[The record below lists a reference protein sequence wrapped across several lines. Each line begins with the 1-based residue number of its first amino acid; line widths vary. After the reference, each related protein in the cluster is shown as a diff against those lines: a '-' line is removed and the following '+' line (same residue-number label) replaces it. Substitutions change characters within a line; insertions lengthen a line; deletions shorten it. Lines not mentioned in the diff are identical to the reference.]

1 MANKDELHGKKPAE
15 HDATPEHTHSS
26 PDTTGSTDTAHQDNQ
41 TAQAAAAGGST
52 AVKDSKHNHAG
63 GVDNVEHID
72 TEKLSDDA
80 QELLEKFDRESRLR
94 EFDSRPVGLIVT
106 IFAIVVSLYH
116 MYTAYFGTP
125 PVLIH
130 RSLHVAVI
138 LALAFALYPAATK
151 AARTKLPIYD
161 WVLIAAALSTA
172 VYVYV
177 NYDAIVRRAG
187 VATEMDII
195 FAAILVFLVIEAA
208 RRLTGWALPI
218 LSVLFLLYAVFGREM
233 PGMLRHR
240 GYDFDNTLNFI
251 YLTTEGIYGT
261 AIGVAASYIFL
272 FVLFGAVLQK
282 SGMGQFFNDIAL
294 ALAGQSRGGPA
305 KVAVV
310 ASGFLGSIN
319 GAAVAN
325 VVTTGAFTIPMM
337 KRVGYKPVFAGAV
350 ESSASV
356 GGQILPPIMGAAAF
370 IMAETLGMPYR
381 EVAIAAL
388 IPALLYYLGVIA
400 QVHLR
405 ATREGLSGI
414 SKDNLPAVW
423 EVMKERGHLTIPL
436 IFLVYMLFFTG
447 RTILFSALLTII
459 VTLVIAQLRPST
471 RMSVK
476 EILDSLADGAKTSV
490 SVSIACA
497 CVGIIVGV
505 VTLTGFGVTLAN
517 AIVTIG
523 AGNLFLSLVLTMI
536 ASIILGMGLPSI
548 PTYIITATM
557 AAPALGQLGVE
568 PLVAHMFVFYFGLFA
583 NITPPVA
590 LAAFAAAGL
599 SGADPVKTGFQSM
612 RLSLAGYI
620 IPFIFVYNPAMLL
633 QDVSAMEA
641 IQVAITGTIGVLL
654 LSVAVEAH
662 FMVKA
667 SWFVRLLFF
676 AAALTM
682 MAPDGMTDLIGI
694 GVGIVAI
701 IIQCI
706 LAKKEGMLSIKS
718 I

>member
-1 MANKDELHGKKPAE
+1 MSTKITNPNDGKN
-15 HDATPEHTHSS
+15 
-26 PDTTGSTDTAHQDNQ
+26 TDTVDVKPD
-41 TAQAAAAGGST
+41 AQA
-52 AVKDSKHNHAG
+52 
-63 GVDNVEHID
+63 I
-72 TEKLSDDA
+72 
-80 QELLEKFDRESRLR
+80 LEEFDRESRQR
-94 EFDSRPVGLIVT
+94 SFTSRPLAIGLT
-106 IFAIVVSLYH
+106 IFAVIVSLYH

-130 RSLHVAVI
+130 RSIHVAMI
-138 LALAFALYPAATK
+138 LALAFAMYPPVKK
-151 AARTKLPIYD
+151 ASRTKIPFYD
-161 WVLIAAALSTA
+161 VILILLSISTA
-172 VYVYV
+172 VYVYL
-177 NYDAIVRRAG
+177 NYDDIVRRAG
-187 VATEMDII
+187 VATMWDVIM
-195 FAAILVFLVIEAA
+195 AAVLVLLVLEAA
-208 RRLTGWALPI
+208 RRISGWALPI
-218 LSVLFLLYAVFGREM
+218 LGVLFVLYAVFGREI
-233 PGMLRHR
+233 PGMFRHR
-240 GYDFDNTLNFI
+240 GYSWDATFNFL

-325 VVTTGAFTIPMM
+325 VVTTGAFTIPLM

-350 ESSASV
+350 EASASV

-381 EVAIAAL
+381 DIAIAAL

-405 ATREGLSGI
+405 ATRDGLKGI
-414 SKDNLPAVW
+414 SRENLPAVG
-423 EVMKERGHLTIPL
+423 EVFKERGHLMIPL
-436 IFLVYMLFFTG
+436 LFLIYMLFFTG
-447 RTILFSALLTII
+447 RTILLSALLTIL
-459 VTLVIAQLRPST
+459 VTAVVAQLRKTT
-471 RMSVK
+471 RMS
-476 EILDSLADGAKTSV
+476 IQDMIDALADGAKTSV

-497 CVGIIVGV
+497 AVGVIVGV
-505 VTLTGFGVTLAN
+505 VTLTGFGVKLAN

-523 AGNLFLSLVLTMI
+523 AGNLLFSLILTMI
-536 ASIILGMGLPSI
+536 ACIILGMGLPSI

-568 PLVAHMFVFYFGLFA
+568 PLVAHLFVFYFGLFA

-590 LAAFAAAGL
+590 LASFAAAGL

-620 IPFIFVYNPAMLL
+620 IPFIFVFNPAMLL
-633 QDVSAMEA
+633 QDVTAGQA
-641 IQVAITGTIGVLL
+641 ILVAITGTVGVLL
-654 LSVAVEAH
+654 LSVAVEGH
-662 FMVKA
+662 FMVNA
-667 SWFVRLLFF
+667 NPIVRVLFA

-682 MAPDGMTDLIGI
+682 MAPDLMTDAIGL
-694 GVGIVAI
+694 GIAVVAI
-701 IIQCI
+701 AIQCVA
-706 LAKKEGMLSIKS
+706 AKKQDMLSIRN

>member
-1 MANKDELHGKKPAE
+1 MSTKITNPNDGKN
-15 HDATPEHTHSS
+15 
-26 PDTTGSTDTAHQDNQ
+26 TDTVDVKPD
-41 TAQAAAAGGST
+41 AQA
-52 AVKDSKHNHAG
+52 
-63 GVDNVEHID
+63 I
-72 TEKLSDDA
+72 
-80 QELLEKFDRESRLR
+80 LEEFDRESRQR
-94 EFDSRPVGLIVT
+94 SFTSRPLAIGLT
-106 IFAIVVSLYH
+106 IFAVIVSLYH

-130 RSLHVAVI
+130 RSIHVAMI
-138 LALAFALYPAATK
+138 LALAFAMYPPVKK
-151 AARTKLPIYD
+151 ASRTKIPFYD
-161 WVLIAAALSTA
+161 VILILLSISTA
-172 VYVYV
+172 VYVYL
-177 NYDAIVRRAG
+177 NYDDIVRRAG
-187 VATEMDII
+187 VATMWDVIM
-195 FAAILVFLVIEAA
+195 AVVLVLLVIEAA
-208 RRLTGWALPI
+208 RRISGWALPI
-218 LSVLFLLYAVFGREM
+218 LGVLFVLYAVFGREI
-233 PGMLRHR
+233 PGMFRHR
-240 GYDFDNTLNFI
+240 GYSWDATFNFL

-325 VVTTGAFTIPMM
+325 VVTTGAFTIPLM

-350 ESSASV
+350 EASASV

-381 EVAIAAL
+381 DIAIAAL

-405 ATREGLSGI
+405 ATRDGLKGI
-414 SKDNLPAVW
+414 SRENLPAVG
-423 EVMKERGHLTIPL
+423 EVLKERGHLMIPL
-436 IFLVYMLFFTG
+436 LFLIYMLFFTG
-447 RTILFSALLTII
+447 RTILLSALLTIL
-459 VTLVIAQLRPST
+459 VTAVVAQLRKTT
-471 RMSVK
+471 RMS
-476 EILDSLADGAKTSV
+476 IQDMIDALADGAKTSV

-497 CVGIIVGV
+497 AVGVIVGV
-505 VTLTGFGVTLAN
+505 VTLTGFGVKLAN

-523 AGNLFLSLVLTMI
+523 AGNLLFSLILTMI
-536 ASIILGMGLPSI
+536 ACIILGMGLPSI

-568 PLVAHMFVFYFGLFA
+568 PLVAHLFVFYFGLFA

-590 LAAFAAAGL
+590 LASFAAAGL

-620 IPFIFVYNPAMLL
+620 IPFIFVFNPAMLL
-633 QDVSAMEA
+633 QDVTAGQA
-641 IQVAITGTIGVLL
+641 ILVAITGTVGVLL
-654 LSVAVEAH
+654 LSVAVEGH
-662 FMVKA
+662 FMVNA
-667 SWFVRLLFF
+667 NPIVRVLFA

-682 MAPDGMTDLIGI
+682 MAPDLMTDAIGL
-694 GVGIVAI
+694 GIAVVAI
-701 IIQCI
+701 AIQCVA
-706 LAKKEGMLSIKS
+706 AKKQDMLSIRN

>member
-1 MANKDELHGKKPAE
+1 M
-15 HDATPEHTHSS
+15 
-26 PDTTGSTDTAHQDNQ
+26 
-41 TAQAAAAGGST
+41 
-52 AVKDSKHNHAG
+52 VKDKDADQK
-63 GVDNVEHID
+63 VQ
-72 TEKLSDDA
+72 LDDA
-80 QELLEKFDRESRLR
+80 LLDDKGRLQIDAEPSSEEAQEILEKFDRESRLR
-94 EFDSRPVGLIVT
+94 EFTSKPVNIIVT
-106 IFAIVVSLYH
+106 TFAIIVSLYH

-130 RSLHVAVI
+130 RAVHVAMI
-138 LALAFALYPAATK
+138 LVLAFALYPPFMKAKRNKIPVYDIILILASIAT
-151 AARTKLPIYD
+151 AGYVMFFYD
-161 WVLIAAALSTA
+161 E
-172 VYVYV
+172 
-177 NYDAIVRRAG
+177 IVRRAG
-187 VATEMDII
+187 IPTTLDIV
-195 FAAILVFLVIEAA
+195 FGAILVILVIEAS
-208 RRLTGWALPI
+208 RRITGWALPI
-218 LSVLFLLYAVFGREM
+218 LAILFILYAVYGREM

-240 GYDFDNTLNFI
+240 GYDWEKTLNFT
-251 YLTTEGIYGT
+251 YLTTEGIFGT
-261 AIGVAASYIFL
+261 AVGVAASYIFL

-356 GGQILPPIMGAAAF
+356 GGQILPPVMGAAAF
-370 IMAETLGMPYR
+370 IMAETLGVPYK
-381 EVAIAAL
+381 EIAIAAL

-405 ATREGLSGI
+405 ATRQGLKGI
-414 SKDNLPAVW
+414 SRDNLPAVS
-423 EVMKERGHLTIPL
+423 EVMKERGHLMIPL
-436 IFLVYMLFFTG
+436 LFLIYMLFFTG

-459 VTLVIAQLRPST
+459 VTLVVAQLRKTT
-471 RMSVK
+471 RMSVL
-476 EILDSLADGAKTSV
+476 EILDSLALGAKTSV

-497 CVGIIVGV
+497 AVGIVVGV

-517 AIVTIG
+517 AIVTVG
-523 AGNLFLSLVLTMI
+523 AGNLLLSLVLTMV
-536 ASIILGMGLPSI
+536 ACIILGMGLPSI

-568 PLVAHMFVFYFGLFA
+568 PIVAHMFVFYFGLFA

-590 LAAFAAAGL
+590 LAAFAAAGI

-620 IPFIFVYNPAMLL
+620 IPFIFVFNPAMLL
-633 QDVSAMEA
+633 LDVNVMEA
-641 IQVAITGTIGVLL
+641 IMVAITGTIGVLF
-654 LSVAVEAH
+654 LSVAVEGH
-662 FMVKA
+662 LMVRA
-667 SWFVRLLFF
+667 NIFARILF
-676 AAALTM
+676 AAAALSM
-682 MAPDGMTDLIGI
+682 MAPDTLTDLIGA
-694 GVGIVAI
+694 GVGILAI
-701 IIQCI
+701 VIQCI
-706 LAKKEGMLSIKS
+706 AAKKQELLSVRNI
-718 I
+718 

>member
-1 MANKDELHGKKPAE
+1 MSTKITNPNDGKN
-15 HDATPEHTHSS
+15 
-26 PDTTGSTDTAHQDNQ
+26 TDTVDVKPD
-41 TAQAAAAGGST
+41 AQA
-52 AVKDSKHNHAG
+52 
-63 GVDNVEHID
+63 I
-72 TEKLSDDA
+72 
-80 QELLEKFDRESRLR
+80 LEEFDRESRQR
-94 EFDSRPVGLIVT
+94 SFTSRPLAIGLT
-106 IFAIVVSLYH
+106 IFAVIVSLYH

-130 RSLHVAVI
+130 RSIHVAMI
-138 LALAFALYPAATK
+138 LALAFAMYPPVKK
-151 AARTKLPIYD
+151 ASRTKIPFYD
-161 WVLIAAALSTA
+161 VILILLSISTA
-172 VYVYV
+172 VYVYL
-177 NYDAIVRRAG
+177 NYDDIVRRAG
-187 VATEMDII
+187 VATMWDVIM
-195 FAAILVFLVIEAA
+195 AAVLVLLVLEAA
-208 RRLTGWALPI
+208 RRISGWALPI
-218 LSVLFLLYAVFGREM
+218 LGVLFVLYAVFGREI
-233 PGMLRHR
+233 PGMFRHR
-240 GYDFDNTLNFI
+240 GYSWDATFNFL

-325 VVTTGAFTIPMM
+325 VVTTGAFTIPLM

-350 ESSASV
+350 EASASV

-381 EVAIAAL
+381 DIAIAAL

-405 ATREGLSGI
+405 ATRDGLKGI
-414 SKDNLPAVW
+414 SRENLPAVG
-423 EVMKERGHLTIPL
+423 EVLKERGHLMIPL
-436 IFLVYMLFFTG
+436 LFLIYMLFFTG
-447 RTILFSALLTII
+447 RTILLSALLTIL
-459 VTLVIAQLRPST
+459 VTAVVAQLRKTT
-471 RMSVK
+471 RMS
-476 EILDSLADGAKTSV
+476 IQDMIDALADGAKTSV

-497 CVGIIVGV
+497 AVGVIVGV
-505 VTLTGFGVTLAN
+505 VTLTGFGVKLAN

-523 AGNLFLSLVLTMI
+523 AGNLLFSLILTMI
-536 ASIILGMGLPSI
+536 ACIILGMGLPSI

-568 PLVAHMFVFYFGLFA
+568 PLVAHLFVFYFGLFA

-590 LAAFAAAGL
+590 LASFAAAGL

-620 IPFIFVYNPAMLL
+620 IPFIFVFNPAMLL
-633 QDVSAMEA
+633 QDVTAGQA
-641 IQVAITGTIGVLL
+641 ILVAITGTVGVLL
-654 LSVAVEAH
+654 LSVAVEGH
-662 FMVKA
+662 FMVNA
-667 SWFVRLLFF
+667 NPIVRVLFA

-682 MAPDGMTDLIGI
+682 MAPDLMTDAIGL
-694 GVGIVAI
+694 GIAVVAI
-701 IIQCI
+701 AIQCVA
-706 LAKKEGMLSIKS
+706 AKKQDMLSIRN

>member
-1 MANKDELHGKKPAE
+1 MSTKITNPNDGKN
-15 HDATPEHTHSS
+15 
-26 PDTTGSTDTAHQDNQ
+26 TDTVDVKPD
-41 TAQAAAAGGST
+41 AQA
-52 AVKDSKHNHAG
+52 
-63 GVDNVEHID
+63 I
-72 TEKLSDDA
+72 
-80 QELLEKFDRESRLR
+80 LEEFDRESRQR
-94 EFDSRPVGLIVT
+94 SFTSRPLAIGLT
-106 IFAIVVSLYH
+106 IFAVVVSLYH

-130 RSLHVAVI
+130 RSIHVAMI
-138 LALAFALYPAATK
+138 LALAFAMYPPVKK
-151 AARTKLPIYD
+151 ASRTKIPFYD
-161 WVLIAAALSTA
+161 VILILLSISTA
-172 VYVYV
+172 VYVYL
-177 NYDAIVRRAG
+177 NYDDIVRRAG
-187 VATEMDII
+187 VATMWDVIM
-195 FAAILVFLVIEAA
+195 AAVLVLLVLEAA
-208 RRLTGWALPI
+208 RRISGWALPI
-218 LSVLFLLYAVFGREM
+218 LGVLFVLYAGFGRAI
-233 PGMLRHR
+233 PGMFRHR
-240 GYDFDNTLNFI
+240 GYSWDATFNFL

-325 VVTTGAFTIPMM
+325 VVTTGAFTIPLM

-350 ESSASV
+350 EASASV

-381 EVAIAAL
+381 DIAIAAL

-405 ATREGLSGI
+405 ATRDGLKGI
-414 SKDNLPAVW
+414 SRENLPAVG
-423 EVMKERGHLTIPL
+423 EVLKERGHLMIPL
-436 IFLVYMLFFTG
+436 LFLIYMLFFTG
-447 RTILFSALLTII
+447 RTILLSALLTIL
-459 VTLVIAQLRPST
+459 VTAVVAQLRKTT
-471 RMSVK
+471 RMS
-476 EILDSLADGAKTSV
+476 IQDMIDALADGAKTSV

-497 CVGIIVGV
+497 AVGVIVGV
-505 VTLTGFGVTLAN
+505 VTLTGFGVKLAN

-523 AGNLFLSLVLTMI
+523 AGNLLFSLILTMI
-536 ASIILGMGLPSI
+536 ACIILGMGLPSI

-568 PLVAHMFVFYFGLFA
+568 PLVAHLFVFYFGLFA

-590 LAAFAAAGL
+590 LASFAAAGL

-620 IPFIFVYNPAMLL
+620 IPFIFVFNLAMLL
-633 QDVSAMEA
+633 QDVNAGQA
-641 IQVAITGTIGVLL
+641 ILVAITGTVGVLL
-654 LSVAVEAH
+654 LSVAVEGH
-662 FMVKA
+662 FMVNVNVV
-667 SWFVRLLFF
+667 VRVLFA

-682 MAPDGMTDLIGI
+682 MAPDVITDAIGLGI
-694 GVGIVAI
+694 AIVAI
-701 IIQCI
+701 AIQCVT
-706 LAKKEGMLSIKS
+706 AKKQDMLSIRN

>member
-1 MANKDELHGKKPAE
+1 MSTKITNPNDGKN
-15 HDATPEHTHSS
+15 
-26 PDTTGSTDTAHQDNQ
+26 TDTVDVKPD
-41 TAQAAAAGGST
+41 AQA
-52 AVKDSKHNHAG
+52 
-63 GVDNVEHID
+63 I
-72 TEKLSDDA
+72 
-80 QELLEKFDRESRLR
+80 LEEFDRESRQR
-94 EFDSRPVGLIVT
+94 SFTSRPLAIGLT
-106 IFAIVVSLYH
+106 IFAVVVSLYH

-130 RSLHVAVI
+130 RSIHVAMI
-138 LALAFALYPAATK
+138 LALAFAMYPPVKK
-151 AARTKLPIYD
+151 ASRTKIPFYD
-161 WVLIAAALSTA
+161 VILILLSISTA
-172 VYVYV
+172 VYVYL
-177 NYDAIVRRAG
+177 NYDDIVRRAG
-187 VATEMDII
+187 VATMWDVIM
-195 FAAILVFLVIEAA
+195 AAVLVLLVLEAA
-208 RRLTGWALPI
+208 RRISGWALPI
-218 LSVLFLLYAVFGREM
+218 LGVLFVLYAVFGREI
-233 PGMLRHR
+233 PGMFRHR
-240 GYDFDNTLNFI
+240 GYSWDATFNFL

-325 VVTTGAFTIPMM
+325 VVTTGAFTIPLM

-350 ESSASV
+350 EASASV

-381 EVAIAAL
+381 DIAIAAL

-405 ATREGLSGI
+405 ATRDGLKGI
-414 SKDNLPAVW
+414 SRENLPAVG
-423 EVMKERGHLTIPL
+423 EVLKERGHLMIPL
-436 IFLVYMLFFTG
+436 LFLIYMLFFTG
-447 RTILFSALLTII
+447 RTILLSALLTIL
-459 VTLVIAQLRPST
+459 VTAVVAQLRKTT
-471 RMSVK
+471 RMSIQDMV
-476 EILDSLADGAKTSV
+476 DALADGAKTSV

-497 CVGIIVGV
+497 AVGVIVGV
-505 VTLTGFGVTLAN
+505 VTLTGFGVKLAN

-523 AGNLFLSLVLTMI
+523 AGNLLFSLILTMI
-536 ASIILGMGLPSI
+536 ACIILGMGLPSI

-568 PLVAHMFVFYFGLFA
+568 PLVAHLFVFYFGLFA

-590 LAAFAAAGL
+590 LASFAAAGL

-620 IPFIFVYNPAMLL
+620 IPFIFVFNPAMLL
-633 QDVSAMEA
+633 QDVTAGQA
-641 IQVAITGTIGVLL
+641 ILVAITGTVGVLL
-654 LSVAVEAH
+654 LSVAVEGH
-662 FMVKA
+662 FMVNA
-667 SWFVRLLFF
+667 NPIVRVLFA

-682 MAPDGMTDLIGI
+682 MAPDLMTDAIGL
-694 GVGIVAI
+694 GIAVVAI
-701 IIQCI
+701 AIQCVA
-706 LAKKEGMLSIKS
+706 AKKQDMLSIRN

>member
-1 MANKDELHGKKPAE
+1 MSTKITNPNDGKN
-15 HDATPEHTHSS
+15 
-26 PDTTGSTDTAHQDNQ
+26 TDTVDVKPD
-41 TAQAAAAGGST
+41 AQA
-52 AVKDSKHNHAG
+52 
-63 GVDNVEHID
+63 I
-72 TEKLSDDA
+72 
-80 QELLEKFDRESRLR
+80 LEEFDRESRQR
-94 EFDSRPVGLIVT
+94 SFTSRPLAIGLT
-106 IFAIVVSLYH
+106 IFAVVVSLYH

-130 RSLHVAVI
+130 RSVHVAMI
-138 LALAFALYPAATK
+138 LALAFAMYPPVKK
-151 AARTKLPIYD
+151 ASRTKIPFYD
-161 WVLIAAALSTA
+161 VILILLSISTA
-172 VYVYV
+172 VYVYM
-177 NYDAIVRRAG
+177 NYDDIVRRAG
-187 VATEMDII
+187 VATTWDVIM
-195 FAAILVFLVIEAA
+195 AAVLVLLVLEAA
-208 RRLTGWALPI
+208 RRISGWALPI
-218 LSVLFLLYAVFGREM
+218 LGVLFVLYAVFGREI
-233 PGMLRHR
+233 PGMFRHR
-240 GYDFDNTLNFI
+240 GYSWDATFNFL

-325 VVTTGAFTIPMM
+325 VVTTGAFTIPLM

-350 ESSASV
+350 EASASV

-381 EVAIAAL
+381 DIAIAAL

-405 ATREGLSGI
+405 ATRDGLKGI
-414 SKDNLPAVW
+414 SRENLPAVG
-423 EVMKERGHLTIPL
+423 EVLKERGHLMIPL
-436 IFLVYMLFFTG
+436 LFLIYMLFFTG
-447 RTILFSALLTII
+447 RTILLSALLTIL
-459 VTLVIAQLRPST
+459 VTAVVAQLRKTT
-471 RMSVK
+471 RMS
-476 EILDSLADGAKTSV
+476 IQDMIDALADGAKTSV

-497 CVGIIVGV
+497 AVGVIVGV
-505 VTLTGFGVTLAN
+505 VTLTGFGVKLAN

-523 AGNLFLSLVLTMI
+523 AGNLLFSLILTMI
-536 ASIILGMGLPSI
+536 ACIILGMGLPSI

-568 PLVAHMFVFYFGLFA
+568 PLVAHLFVFYFGLFA

-590 LAAFAAAGL
+590 LASFAAAGL

-620 IPFIFVYNPAMLL
+620 IPFIFVFNPAMLL
-633 QDVSAMEA
+633 QDVTAGQA
-641 IQVAITGTIGVLL
+641 ILVAITGTVGVLL
-654 LSVAVEAH
+654 LSVAVEGH
-662 FMVKA
+662 FMVNA
-667 SWFVRLLFF
+667 NPIVRVLFA

-682 MAPDGMTDLIGI
+682 MAPDLMTDAIGL
-694 GVGIVAI
+694 GIAVVAI
-701 IIQCI
+701 AIQCVA
-706 LAKKEGMLSIKS
+706 AKKQDMLSIRN

>member
-1 MANKDELHGKKPAE
+1 MSTKITNPNDGKN
-15 HDATPEHTHSS
+15 
-26 PDTTGSTDTAHQDNQ
+26 TDTVDVKPD
-41 TAQAAAAGGST
+41 AQA
-52 AVKDSKHNHAG
+52 
-63 GVDNVEHID
+63 I
-72 TEKLSDDA
+72 
-80 QELLEKFDRESRLR
+80 LEEFDRESRQR
-94 EFDSRPVGLIVT
+94 SFTSRPLAIGLT
-106 IFAIVVSLYH
+106 IFAVVVSLYH

-130 RSLHVAVI
+130 RSIHVAMI
-138 LALAFALYPAATK
+138 LALAFAMYPPVKK
-151 AARTKLPIYD
+151 ASRTKIPFYD
-161 WVLIAAALSTA
+161 VILILLSISTA
-172 VYVYV
+172 VYVYL
-177 NYDAIVRRAG
+177 NYDDIVRRAG
-187 VATEMDII
+187 VATMWDVIM
-195 FAAILVFLVIEAA
+195 AAVLVLLVLEAA
-208 RRLTGWALPI
+208 RRISGWALPI
-218 LSVLFLLYAVFGREM
+218 LGVLFVLYAVFGREI
-233 PGMLRHR
+233 PGMFRHR
-240 GYDFDNTLNFI
+240 GYSWDATFNFL

-325 VVTTGAFTIPMM
+325 VVTTGAFTIPLM

-350 ESSASV
+350 EASASV

-381 EVAIAAL
+381 DIAIAAL

-405 ATREGLSGI
+405 ATRDGLKGI
-414 SKDNLPAVW
+414 SRENLPAVG
-423 EVMKERGHLTIPL
+423 EVLKERGHLMIPL
-436 IFLVYMLFFTG
+436 LFLIYMLFFTG
-447 RTILFSALLTII
+447 RTILLSALLTIL
-459 VTLVIAQLRPST
+459 VTAVVAQLRKTT
-471 RMSVK
+471 RMS
-476 EILDSLADGAKTSV
+476 IQDMIDALADGAKTAV

-497 CVGIIVGV
+497 AVGVIVGV
-505 VTLTGFGVTLAN
+505 VTLTGFGVKLAN

-523 AGNLFLSLVLTMI
+523 AGNLLFSLILTMI
-536 ASIILGMGLPSI
+536 ACIILGMGLPSI

-568 PLVAHMFVFYFGLFA
+568 PLVAHLFVFYFGLFA

-590 LAAFAAAGL
+590 LASFAAAGL

-620 IPFIFVYNPAMLL
+620 IPFIFVFNPAMLL
-633 QDVSAMEA
+633 QDVTAGQA
-641 IQVAITGTIGVLL
+641 ILVAITGTVGVLL
-654 LSVAVEAH
+654 LSVAVEGH
-662 FMVKA
+662 FMVNA
-667 SWFVRLLFF
+667 NPIVRVLFA

-682 MAPDGMTDLIGI
+682 MAPDLMTDAIGL
-694 GVGIVAI
+694 GIAVVAI
-701 IIQCI
+701 AIQCVA
-706 LAKKEGMLSIKS
+706 AKKQDMLSIRN

>member
-1 MANKDELHGKKPAE
+1 MSTKITNPNDGKN
-15 HDATPEHTHSS
+15 
-26 PDTTGSTDTAHQDNQ
+26 TDTVDVKPD
-41 TAQAAAAGGST
+41 AQA
-52 AVKDSKHNHAG
+52 
-63 GVDNVEHID
+63 I
-72 TEKLSDDA
+72 
-80 QELLEKFDRESRLR
+80 LEEFDRESRQR
-94 EFDSRPVGLIVT
+94 SFTSRPLAIGLT
-106 IFAIVVSLYH
+106 IFAVVVSLYH

-130 RSLHVAVI
+130 RSIHVAMI
-138 LALAFALYPAATK
+138 LALAFAMYPPVKK
-151 AARTKLPIYD
+151 ASRTKIPFYD
-161 WVLIAAALSTA
+161 VILILLSISTA
-172 VYVYV
+172 VYVYL
-177 NYDAIVRRAG
+177 NYDDIVRRAG
-187 VATEMDII
+187 VATMWDVIM
-195 FAAILVFLVIEAA
+195 AAVLVLLVLEAA
-208 RRLTGWALPI
+208 RRISGWALPI
-218 LSVLFLLYAVFGREM
+218 LGVLFVLYAVFGREI
-233 PGMLRHR
+233 PGMFRHR
-240 GYDFDNTLNFI
+240 GYSWDATFNFL

-325 VVTTGAFTIPMM
+325 VVTTGAFTIPLM

-350 ESSASV
+350 EASASV

-381 EVAIAAL
+381 DIAIAAL

-405 ATREGLSGI
+405 ATRDGLKGI
-414 SKDNLPAVW
+414 SRENLPAVG
-423 EVMKERGHLTIPL
+423 EVLKERGHLMIPL
-436 IFLVYMLFFTG
+436 LFLIYMLFFTG
-447 RTILFSALLTII
+447 RTILLSALLTIL
-459 VTLVIAQLRPST
+459 VTAVVAQLRKTT
-471 RMSVK
+471 RMS
-476 EILDSLADGAKTSV
+476 IQDMIDALADGAKTSV

-497 CVGIIVGV
+497 AVGVIVGV
-505 VTLTGFGVTLAN
+505 VTLTGFGVKLAN

-523 AGNLFLSLVLTMI
+523 AGNLLFSLILTMI
-536 ASIILGMGLPSI
+536 ACIILGMGLPSI

-568 PLVAHMFVFYFGLFA
+568 PLVAHLFVFYFGLFA

-590 LAAFAAAGL
+590 LASFAAAGL

-620 IPFIFVYNPAMLL
+620 IPFIFVFNPAMLL
-633 QDVSAMEA
+633 QDVTAGQA
-641 IQVAITGTIGVLL
+641 ILVAITGTVGVLL
-654 LSVAVEAH
+654 LSVAVEGH
-662 FMVKA
+662 FMVNA
-667 SWFVRLLFF
+667 NPIVRVLFA

-682 MAPDGMTDLIGI
+682 MAPDLMTDAIGL
-694 GVGIVAI
+694 GIAVVAI
-701 IIQCI
+701 AIQCVA
-706 LAKKEGMLSIKS
+706 AKKQDMLSIRN

>member
-1 MANKDELHGKKPAE
+1 MSTKITNPNDGTNN
-15 HDATPEHTHSS
+15 DSS
-26 PDTTGSTDTAHQDNQ
+26 GTADTVDVKPDT
-41 TAQAAAAGGST
+41 QA
-52 AVKDSKHNHAG
+52 
-63 GVDNVEHID
+63 I
-72 TEKLSDDA
+72 
-80 QELLEKFDRESRLR
+80 LEEFDRESRQR
-94 EFDSRPVGLIVT
+94 SFTSRPLAIGLT
-106 IFAIVVSLYH
+106 IFAVIVSLYH

-130 RSLHVAVI
+130 RSVHVAMI
-138 LALAFALYPAATK
+138 LALAFAMYPPVKK
-151 AARTKLPIYD
+151 ASRTKIPIYD
-161 WVLIAAALSTA
+161 VILILLSIATA

-177 NYDAIVRRAG
+177 NYDDIVRRAG
-187 VATEMDII
+187 VATTWDVIM
-195 FAAILVFLVIEAA
+195 AAVLVLLVLEAA
-208 RRLTGWALPI
+208 RRISGWALPV
-218 LSVLFLLYAVFGREM
+218 LGVLFVLYAVFGREI
-233 PGMLRHR
+233 PGMFRHR
-240 GYDFDNTLNFI
+240 GYSWDSTFNFL

-325 VVTTGAFTIPMM
+325 VVTTGAFTIPLM

-350 ESSASV
+350 EASASV

-381 EVAIAAL
+381 DIAIAAL

-405 ATREGLSGI
+405 ATRDGLKGI
-414 SKDNLPAVW
+414 SRENLPAVA
-423 EVMKERGHLTIPL
+423 EVLKERGHLMIPL
-436 IFLVYMLFFTG
+436 LFLIYMLFFTG
-447 RTILFSALLTII
+447 RTILLSALLTIL
-459 VTLVIAQLRPST
+459 VTAVVAQLRKTT
-471 RMSVK
+471 RMS
-476 EILDSLADGAKTSV
+476 IQDMIDALADGAKTSV

-497 CVGIIVGV
+497 AVGVIVGV
-505 VTLTGFGVTLAN
+505 VTLTGFGVKLAN

-523 AGNLFLSLVLTMI
+523 AGNLLFSLILTMI
-536 ASIILGMGLPSI
+536 ACIILGMGLPSI

-568 PLVAHMFVFYFGLFA
+568 PLVAHLFVFYFGLFA

-590 LAAFAAAGL
+590 LASFAAAGL

-620 IPFIFVYNPAMLL
+620 IPFIFVFNPAMLL
-633 QDVSAMEA
+633 QDVNAGQA
-641 IQVAITGTIGVLL
+641 ILVAITGTVGVLL
-654 LSVAVEAH
+654 LSVSVEGH
-662 FMVKA
+662 FMVNA
-667 SWFVRLLFF
+667 NPIVRVLFA

-682 MAPDGMTDLIGI
+682 MAPDLMTDAIGLGI
-694 GVGIVAI
+694 AIVAI
-701 IIQCI
+701 AIQCVA
-706 LAKKEGMLSIKS
+706 AKKQDMLSIS
-718 I
+718 NI

>member
-1 MANKDELHGKKPAE
+1 MSTKITNPNDGKN
-15 HDATPEHTHSS
+15 
-26 PDTTGSTDTAHQDNQ
+26 TDTVDVKPD
-41 TAQAAAAGGST
+41 AQA
-52 AVKDSKHNHAG
+52 
-63 GVDNVEHID
+63 I
-72 TEKLSDDA
+72 
-80 QELLEKFDRESRLR
+80 LEEFDRESRQR
-94 EFDSRPVGLIVT
+94 SFTSRPLAIGLT
-106 IFAIVVSLYH
+106 IFAVIVSLYH

-130 RSLHVAVI
+130 RSIHVAMI
-138 LALAFALYPAATK
+138 LALAFAMYPPVKK
-151 AARTKLPIYD
+151 ASRTKIPFYD
-161 WVLIAAALSTA
+161 VILILLSISTA
-172 VYVYV
+172 VYVYL
-177 NYDAIVRRAG
+177 NYDEIVRRAG
-187 VATEMDII
+187 VATMWDVIM
-195 FAAILVFLVIEAA
+195 AAVLVLLVLEAA
-208 RRLTGWALPI
+208 RRISGWALPI
-218 LSVLFLLYAVFGREM
+218 LGVLFVLYAVFGREI
-233 PGMLRHR
+233 PGMFRHR
-240 GYDFDNTLNFI
+240 GYSWDATFNFL

-325 VVTTGAFTIPMM
+325 VVTTGAFTIPLM

-350 ESSASV
+350 EASASV

-381 EVAIAAL
+381 DIAIAAL

-405 ATREGLSGI
+405 ATRDGLKGI
-414 SKDNLPAVW
+414 SRENLPAVG
-423 EVMKERGHLTIPL
+423 EVLKERGHLMIPL
-436 IFLVYMLFFTG
+436 LFLIYMLFFTG
-447 RTILFSALLTII
+447 RTILLSALLTIL
-459 VTLVIAQLRPST
+459 VTAVVAQLRKTT
-471 RMSVK
+471 RMS
-476 EILDSLADGAKTSV
+476 IQDMIDALADGAKTSV

-497 CVGIIVGV
+497 AVGVIVGV
-505 VTLTGFGVTLAN
+505 VTLTGFGVKLAN

-523 AGNLFLSLVLTMI
+523 AGNLLFSLILTMI
-536 ASIILGMGLPSI
+536 ACIILGMGLPSI

-568 PLVAHMFVFYFGLFA
+568 PLVAHLFVFYFGLFA

-590 LAAFAAAGL
+590 LASFAAAGL

-620 IPFIFVYNPAMLL
+620 IPFIFVFNPAMLL
-633 QDVSAMEA
+633 QDVTAGQA
-641 IQVAITGTIGVLL
+641 ILVAITGTVGVLL
-654 LSVAVEAH
+654 LSVAVEGH
-662 FMVKA
+662 FMVNA
-667 SWFVRLLFF
+667 NPIVRVLFA

-682 MAPDGMTDLIGI
+682 MAPDLMTDAIGL
-694 GVGIVAI
+694 GIAVVAI
-701 IIQCI
+701 AIQCVA
-706 LAKKEGMLSIKS
+706 AKKQDMLSIRN

>member
-1 MANKDELHGKKPAE
+1 MSTKITNPNDGKN
-15 HDATPEHTHSS
+15 
-26 PDTTGSTDTAHQDNQ
+26 TDTVDVKPD
-41 TAQAAAAGGST
+41 AQA
-52 AVKDSKHNHAG
+52 
-63 GVDNVEHID
+63 I
-72 TEKLSDDA
+72 
-80 QELLEKFDRESRLR
+80 LEEFDRESRQR
-94 EFDSRPVGLIVT
+94 SFTSRPLAIGLT
-106 IFAIVVSLYH
+106 IFAVVVSLYH

-130 RSLHVAVI
+130 RSIHVAMI
-138 LALAFALYPAATK
+138 LALAFAMYPPVKK
-151 AARTKLPIYD
+151 ASRTKIPFYD
-161 WVLIAAALSTA
+161 VILILLSISTA
-172 VYVYV
+172 VYVYL
-177 NYDAIVRRAG
+177 NYDDIVRRAG
-187 VATEMDII
+187 VATMWDVIM
-195 FAAILVFLVIEAA
+195 AAVLVLLVLEAA
-208 RRLTGWALPI
+208 RRISGWALPI
-218 LSVLFLLYAVFGREM
+218 LGVLFVLYAVFGREI
-233 PGMLRHR
+233 PGMFRHR
-240 GYDFDNTLNFI
+240 GYSWDATFNFL

-325 VVTTGAFTIPMM
+325 VVTTGAFTIPLM

-350 ESSASV
+350 EASASV

-381 EVAIAAL
+381 DIAIAAL

-405 ATREGLSGI
+405 ATRDGLKGI
-414 SKDNLPAVW
+414 SRENLPAVG
-423 EVMKERGHLTIPL
+423 EVLKERGHLMIPL
-436 IFLVYMLFFTG
+436 LFLIYMLFFTG
-447 RTILFSALLTII
+447 RTILLSALLTIL
-459 VTLVIAQLRPST
+459 VTAVVAQLRKTT
-471 RMSVK
+471 RMS
-476 EILDSLADGAKTSV
+476 IQDMIDALADGAKTSV

-497 CVGIIVGV
+497 AVGVIVGV
-505 VTLTGFGVTLAN
+505 VTLTGFGVKLAN

-523 AGNLFLSLVLTMI
+523 AGNLLFSLILTMI
-536 ASIILGMGLPSI
+536 ACIILGMGLPSI

-568 PLVAHMFVFYFGLFA
+568 PLVAHLFVFYFGLFA

-590 LAAFAAAGL
+590 LASFAAAGL

-620 IPFIFVYNPAMLL
+620 IPFIFVFNPAMLL
-633 QDVSAMEA
+633 QDVTAGQA
-641 IQVAITGTIGVLL
+641 ILVAITGTVGVLL
-654 LSVAVEAH
+654 LSVAVEGH
-662 FMVKA
+662 FMVNA
-667 SWFVRLLFF
+667 NPIVRVLFA

-682 MAPDGMTDLIGI
+682 MAPDLMTDAIGL
-694 GVGIVAI
+694 GIAVVAI
-701 IIQCI
+701 AIQCVA
-706 LAKKEGMLSIKS
+706 AKKQDMLSIRNV
-718 I
+718 

>member
-1 MANKDELHGKKPAE
+1 MSTKITNPNDGKN
-15 HDATPEHTHSS
+15 
-26 PDTTGSTDTAHQDNQ
+26 TDTVDVKPD
-41 TAQAAAAGGST
+41 AQA
-52 AVKDSKHNHAG
+52 
-63 GVDNVEHID
+63 I
-72 TEKLSDDA
+72 
-80 QELLEKFDRESRLR
+80 LEEFDRESRQR
-94 EFDSRPVGLIVT
+94 SFTSRPLAIGLT
-106 IFAIVVSLYH
+106 IFAVVVSLYH

-130 RSLHVAVI
+130 RSIHVAMI
-138 LALAFALYPAATK
+138 LALAFAMYPPVKK
-151 AARTKLPIYD
+151 ASRTKIPFYD
-161 WVLIAAALSTA
+161 VILILLSISTA
-172 VYVYV
+172 VYVYL
-177 NYDAIVRRAG
+177 NYDDIVRRAG
-187 VATEMDII
+187 VATMWDVIM
-195 FAAILVFLVIEAA
+195 AAVLVLLVLEAA
-208 RRLTGWALPI
+208 RRISGWALPI
-218 LSVLFLLYAVFGREM
+218 LGVLFVLYAVFGREI
-233 PGMLRHR
+233 PGMFRHR
-240 GYDFDNTLNFI
+240 GYSWDATFNFL

-325 VVTTGAFTIPMM
+325 VVTTGAFTIPLM

-350 ESSASV
+350 EASASV

-381 EVAIAAL
+381 DIAIAAL

-405 ATREGLSGI
+405 ATRDGLKGI
-414 SKDNLPAVW
+414 SRENLPAVGG
-423 EVMKERGHLTIPL
+423 VLKERGHLMIPL
-436 IFLVYMLFFTG
+436 LFLIYMLFFTG
-447 RTILFSALLTII
+447 RTILLSALLTIL
-459 VTLVIAQLRPST
+459 VTAVVAQLRKTT
-471 RMSVK
+471 RMSIQDMV
-476 EILDSLADGAKTSV
+476 DALADGAKTSV

-497 CVGIIVGV
+497 AVGVIVGV
-505 VTLTGFGVTLAN
+505 VTLTGFGVKLAN

-523 AGNLFLSLVLTMI
+523 AGNLLFSLILTMI
-536 ASIILGMGLPSI
+536 ACIILGMGLPSI

-568 PLVAHMFVFYFGLFA
+568 PLVAHLFVFYFGLFA

-590 LAAFAAAGL
+590 LASFAAAGL

-620 IPFIFVYNPAMLL
+620 IPFIFVFNPAMLL
-633 QDVSAMEA
+633 QDVTAGQA
-641 IQVAITGTIGVLL
+641 ILVAITGTVGVLL
-654 LSVAVEAH
+654 LSVAVEGH
-662 FMVKA
+662 FMVNA
-667 SWFVRLLFF
+667 NPIVRVLFA

-682 MAPDGMTDLIGI
+682 MAPDLMTDAIGL
-694 GVGIVAI
+694 GIAVVAI
-701 IIQCI
+701 AIQCVA
-706 LAKKEGMLSIKS
+706 AKKQDMLSIRN

>member
-1 MANKDELHGKKPAE
+1 MSTKITNPNDGKN
-15 HDATPEHTHSS
+15 
-26 PDTTGSTDTAHQDNQ
+26 TDTVDVKPD
-41 TAQAAAAGGST
+41 AQA
-52 AVKDSKHNHAG
+52 
-63 GVDNVEHID
+63 I
-72 TEKLSDDA
+72 
-80 QELLEKFDRESRLR
+80 LEEFDRESRQR
-94 EFDSRPVGLIVT
+94 SFTSRPLAIGLT
-106 IFAIVVSLYH
+106 IFAVVVSLYH

-130 RSLHVAVI
+130 RSIHVAMI
-138 LALAFALYPAATK
+138 LALAFAMYPPVKK
-151 AARTKLPIYD
+151 ASRTKIPFYD
-161 WVLIAAALSTA
+161 VILILLSISTA
-172 VYVYV
+172 VYVYL
-177 NYDAIVRRAG
+177 NYDDIVRRAG
-187 VATEMDII
+187 VATMWDVIM
-195 FAAILVFLVIEAA
+195 AAVLVLLVLEAA
-208 RRLTGWALPI
+208 RRISGWALPI
-218 LSVLFLLYAVFGREM
+218 LGVLFVLYAVFGREI
-233 PGMLRHR
+233 PGMFRHR
-240 GYDFDNTLNFI
+240 GYSWDATFNFL

-325 VVTTGAFTIPMM
+325 VVTTGAFTIPLM

-350 ESSASV
+350 EASASV

-381 EVAIAAL
+381 DIAIAAL

-405 ATREGLSGI
+405 ATRDGLKGI
-414 SKDNLPAVW
+414 SRENLPAVG
-423 EVMKERGHLTIPL
+423 EVFKERGHLMIPL
-436 IFLVYMLFFTG
+436 LFLIYMLFFTG
-447 RTILFSALLTII
+447 RTILLSALLTIL
-459 VTLVIAQLRPST
+459 VTAVVAQLRKTT
-471 RMSVK
+471 RMS
-476 EILDSLADGAKTSV
+476 IQDMIDALADGAKTSV

-497 CVGIIVGV
+497 AVGVIVGV
-505 VTLTGFGVTLAN
+505 VTLTGFGVKLAN

-523 AGNLFLSLVLTMI
+523 AGNLLFSLILTMI
-536 ASIILGMGLPSI
+536 ACIILGMGLPSI

-568 PLVAHMFVFYFGLFA
+568 PLVAHLFVFYFGLFA

-590 LAAFAAAGL
+590 LASFAAAGL

-620 IPFIFVYNPAMLL
+620 IPFIFVFNPAMLL
-633 QDVSAMEA
+633 QDVTAGQA
-641 IQVAITGTIGVLL
+641 ILVAITGTVGVLL
-654 LSVAVEAH
+654 LSVAVEGH
-662 FMVKA
+662 FMVNA
-667 SWFVRLLFF
+667 NPIVRVLFA

-682 MAPDGMTDLIGI
+682 MAPDLMTDAIGL
-694 GVGIVAI
+694 GIAVVAI
-701 IIQCI
+701 AIQCVA
-706 LAKKEGMLSIKS
+706 AKKQDMLSIRN

>member
-1 MANKDELHGKKPAE
+1 MSTKITNPNDGKN
-15 HDATPEHTHSS
+15 
-26 PDTTGSTDTAHQDNQ
+26 TDTVDVKPD
-41 TAQAAAAGGST
+41 AQA
-52 AVKDSKHNHAG
+52 
-63 GVDNVEHID
+63 I
-72 TEKLSDDA
+72 
-80 QELLEKFDRESRLR
+80 LEEFDRESRQR
-94 EFDSRPVGLIVT
+94 SFTSRPLAIGLT
-106 IFAIVVSLYH
+106 IFAVVVSLYH

-130 RSLHVAVI
+130 RSIHVAMI
-138 LALAFALYPAATK
+138 LALAFAMYPPVKK
-151 AARTKLPIYD
+151 ASRTKIPFYD
-161 WVLIAAALSTA
+161 VILILLSISTA
-172 VYVYV
+172 VYVYL
-177 NYDAIVRRAG
+177 NYDDIVRRAG
-187 VATEMDII
+187 VATMWDVIM
-195 FAAILVFLVIEAA
+195 AAVLVLLVLEAA
-208 RRLTGWALPI
+208 RRISGWALPI
-218 LSVLFLLYAVFGREM
+218 LGVLFVLYAVFGREI
-233 PGMLRHR
+233 PGMFRHR
-240 GYDFDNTLNFI
+240 GYSWDATFNFL

-325 VVTTGAFTIPMM
+325 VVTTGAFTIPLM

-350 ESSASV
+350 EASASV

-381 EVAIAAL
+381 DIAIAVL

-405 ATREGLSGI
+405 ATRDGLKGI
-414 SKDNLPAVW
+414 SRENLPAVGG
-423 EVMKERGHLTIPL
+423 VLKERGHLMIPL
-436 IFLVYMLFFTG
+436 LFLIYMLFFTG
-447 RTILFSALLTII
+447 RTILLSALLTIL
-459 VTLVIAQLRPST
+459 VTAVVAQLRKTT
-471 RMSVK
+471 RMSIQDMV
-476 EILDSLADGAKTSV
+476 DALADGAKTSV

-497 CVGIIVGV
+497 AVGVIVGV
-505 VTLTGFGVTLAN
+505 VTLTGFGVKLAN

-523 AGNLFLSLVLTMI
+523 AGNLLFSLILTMI
-536 ASIILGMGLPSI
+536 ACIILGMGLPSI

-568 PLVAHMFVFYFGLFA
+568 PLVAHLFVFYFGLFA

-590 LAAFAAAGL
+590 LASFAAAGL

-620 IPFIFVYNPAMLL
+620 IPFIFVFNPAMLL
-633 QDVSAMEA
+633 QDVTAGQA
-641 IQVAITGTIGVLL
+641 ILVAITGTVGVLL
-654 LSVAVEAH
+654 LSVAVEGH
-662 FMVKA
+662 FMVNA
-667 SWFVRLLFF
+667 NPIVRVLFA

-682 MAPDGMTDLIGI
+682 MAPDLMTDAIGL
-694 GVGIVAI
+694 GIAVVAI
-701 IIQCI
+701 AIQCVA
-706 LAKKEGMLSIKS
+706 AKKQDMLSIRN

>member
-1 MANKDELHGKKPAE
+1 MVKNKSLAEDSPAP
-15 HDATPEHTHSS
+15 DAE
-26 PDTTGSTDTAHQDNQ
+26 
-41 TAQAAAAGGST
+41 
-52 AVKDSKHNHAG
+52 
-63 GVDNVEHID
+63 GVDLDSEGRIHID
-72 TEKLSDDA
+72 TEQSSDQA
-80 QELLEKFDRESRLR
+80 QEILEKFDRESRLR
-94 EFDSRPVGLIVT
+94 VFASNPVNVMVT
-106 IFAIVVSLYH
+106 AFAVVVSLYH

-130 RSLHVAVI
+130 RSVHVAMI
-138 LALAFALYPAATK
+138 LVLAFALYPPFRKADRSKIPFYDVLLMLAAFAT
-151 AARTKLPIYD
+151 AGYVALFYD
-161 WVLIAAALSTA
+161 E
-172 VYVYV
+172 
-177 NYDAIVRRAG
+177 IVRRAG
-187 VATEMDII
+187 VPTTLDIV
-195 FAAILVFLVIEAA
+195 FAAILVVLVIEAA
-208 RRLTGWALPI
+208 RRITGWALPI
-218 LSVLFLLYAVFGREM
+218 LAILFLLYSVFGREM
-233 PGMLRHR
+233 PGLLRHR
-240 GYDFDNTLNFI
+240 GYSWEKTLNFT
-251 YLTTEGIYGT
+251 YLTTEGIFGT

-282 SGMGQFFNDIAL
+282 SGMGKFFNDIAL
-294 ALAGQSRGGPA
+294 ALAGQTRGGPA

-381 EVAIAAL
+381 EIAIAAIL
-388 IPALLYYLGVIA
+388 PAVLYYLGVIA

-405 ATREGLSGI
+405 ATREGLKGI
-414 SKDNLPAVW
+414 SRDNLPAVG
-423 EVMKERGHLTIPL
+423 EVLKERGHLMIPL
-436 IFLVYMLFFTG
+436 LFLIYMLFFTG

-459 VTLVIAQLRPST
+459 VTVIIAELRSTT
-471 RMSVK
+471 RMSLV
-476 EILDSLADGAKTSV
+476 EILDSLALGAKTAV

-497 CVGIIVGV
+497 AVGIVVGV
-505 VTLTGFGVTLAN
+505 VTQTGFGVTLAN
-517 AIVTIG
+517 AIVTVG
-523 AGNLFLSLVLTMI
+523 AGNLLLSLALTMV
-536 ASIILGMGLPSI
+536 ACIILGMGLPSI

-590 LAAFAAAGL
+590 LAAFAAAGI

-620 IPFIFVYNPAMLL
+620 IPFIFVFNPAMLL
-633 QDVSAMEA
+633 QDVTLSGALLV
-641 IQVAITGTIGVLL
+641 IVTGTVGVLM
-654 LSVAVEAH
+654 LSVAVEGH
-662 FMVKA
+662 LMVRA
-667 SWFVRLLFF
+667 NPVVRTIFG

-682 MAPDGMTDLIGI
+682 MAPNLMTDLIGA
-694 GVGIVAI
+694 GLGAVAV

-706 LAKKEGMLSIKS
+706 AAKKEGLLSVRNI
-718 I
+718 

>member
-1 MANKDELHGKKPAE
+1 MSTKITNPNDGKN
-15 HDATPEHTHSS
+15 
-26 PDTTGSTDTAHQDNQ
+26 TDTVDVKPD
-41 TAQAAAAGGST
+41 AQA
-52 AVKDSKHNHAG
+52 
-63 GVDNVEHID
+63 I
-72 TEKLSDDA
+72 
-80 QELLEKFDRESRLR
+80 LEEFDRESRQR
-94 EFDSRPVGLIVT
+94 SFTSRPLAIGLT
-106 IFAIVVSLYH
+106 IFAVVVSLYH

-130 RSLHVAVI
+130 RSIHVAMI
-138 LALAFALYPAATK
+138 LALAFAMYPPVKK
-151 AARTKLPIYD
+151 ASRTKIPFYD
-161 WVLIAAALSTA
+161 VILILLSISTA
-172 VYVYV
+172 VYVYL
-177 NYDAIVRRAG
+177 NYDDIVRRAG
-187 VATEMDII
+187 VATMWDVIM
-195 FAAILVFLVIEAA
+195 AAVLVLLVLEAA
-208 RRLTGWALPI
+208 RRISGWALPI
-218 LSVLFLLYAVFGREM
+218 LGVLFVLYAVFGREI
-233 PGMLRHR
+233 PGMFRHR
-240 GYDFDNTLNFI
+240 GYSWDATFNFL

-325 VVTTGAFTIPMM
+325 VVTTGAFTIPLM

-350 ESSASV
+350 EASASV

-381 EVAIAAL
+381 DIAIAAL

-405 ATREGLSGI
+405 ATRDGLKGI
-414 SKDNLPAVW
+414 SRENLPAVG
-423 EVMKERGHLTIPL
+423 EVLKERGHLMIPL
-436 IFLVYMLFFTG
+436 LFLIYMLFFTG
-447 RTILFSALLTII
+447 RTILLSALLTIL
-459 VTLVIAQLRPST
+459 VTAVVAQLRKTT
-471 RMSVK
+471 RMS
-476 EILDSLADGAKTSV
+476 IQDMIDALADGAKTSV

-497 CVGIIVGV
+497 AVGVIVGV
-505 VTLTGFGVTLAN
+505 VTLTGFGVKLAN

-523 AGNLFLSLVLTMI
+523 AGNLLFSLILTMI
-536 ASIILGMGLPSI
+536 ACIILGMGLPSI

-568 PLVAHMFVFYFGLFA
+568 PLVAHLFVFYFGLFA
-583 NITPPVA
+583 NIPPPVA
-590 LAAFAAAGL
+590 LASFAAAGL

-620 IPFIFVYNPAMLL
+620 IPFIFVFNPAMLL
-633 QDVSAMEA
+633 QDVTAGQA
-641 IQVAITGTIGVLL
+641 ILVAITGTVGVLL
-654 LSVAVEAH
+654 LSVAVEGH
-662 FMVKA
+662 FMVNA
-667 SWFVRLLFF
+667 NPIVRVLFA

-682 MAPDGMTDLIGI
+682 MAPDLMTDAIGL
-694 GVGIVAI
+694 GIAVVAI
-701 IIQCI
+701 AIQCVA
-706 LAKKEGMLSIKS
+706 AKKQDMLSIRN

>member
-1 MANKDELHGKKPAE
+1 MSTKITNPNDGKN
-15 HDATPEHTHSS
+15 
-26 PDTTGSTDTAHQDNQ
+26 TDTVDVKPD
-41 TAQAAAAGGST
+41 AQA
-52 AVKDSKHNHAG
+52 
-63 GVDNVEHID
+63 I
-72 TEKLSDDA
+72 
-80 QELLEKFDRESRLR
+80 LEEFDRESRQR
-94 EFDSRPVGLIVT
+94 SFTSRPLTIGLT
-106 IFAIVVSLYH
+106 IFAVVVSLYH

-130 RSLHVAVI
+130 RSIHVAMI
-138 LALAFALYPAATK
+138 LALAFAMYPPVKK
-151 AARTKLPIYD
+151 ASRTKIPFYD
-161 WVLIAAALSTA
+161 VILILLSISTA
-172 VYVYV
+172 VYVYL
-177 NYDAIVRRAG
+177 NYDDIVRRAG
-187 VATEMDII
+187 VATMWDVIM
-195 FAAILVFLVIEAA
+195 AAVLVLLVLEAA
-208 RRLTGWALPI
+208 RRISGWALPI
-218 LSVLFLLYAVFGREM
+218 LGVLFVLYAVFGREI
-233 PGMLRHR
+233 PGMFRHR
-240 GYDFDNTLNFI
+240 GYSWDATFNFL

-325 VVTTGAFTIPMM
+325 VVTTGAFTIPLM

-350 ESSASV
+350 EASASV

-381 EVAIAAL
+381 DIAIAAL

-405 ATREGLSGI
+405 ATRDGLKGI
-414 SKDNLPAVW
+414 SRENLPAVG
-423 EVMKERGHLTIPL
+423 EVLKERGHLMIPL
-436 IFLVYMLFFTG
+436 LFLIYMLFFTG
-447 RTILFSALLTII
+447 RTILLSALLTIL
-459 VTLVIAQLRPST
+459 VTAVVAQLRKTT
-471 RMSVK
+471 RMS
-476 EILDSLADGAKTSV
+476 IQDMIDALADGAKTSV

-497 CVGIIVGV
+497 AVGVIVGV
-505 VTLTGFGVTLAN
+505 VTLTGFGVKLAN

-523 AGNLFLSLVLTMI
+523 AGNLLFSLILTMI
-536 ASIILGMGLPSI
+536 ACIILGMGLPSI

-568 PLVAHMFVFYFGLFA
+568 PLVAHLFVFYFGLFA

-590 LAAFAAAGL
+590 LASFAAAGL

-620 IPFIFVYNPAMLL
+620 IPFIFVFNPAMLL
-633 QDVSAMEA
+633 QDVTAGQA
-641 IQVAITGTIGVLL
+641 ILVAITGTVGVLL
-654 LSVAVEAH
+654 LSVAVEGH
-662 FMVKA
+662 FMVNA
-667 SWFVRLLFF
+667 NPIVRVLFA

-682 MAPDGMTDLIGI
+682 MAPDLMTDAIGL
-694 GVGIVAI
+694 GIAVVAI
-701 IIQCI
+701 AIQCVA
-706 LAKKEGMLSIKS
+706 AKKQDMLSIRN

>member
-1 MANKDELHGKKPAE
+1 MSTKITNPNDGKN
-15 HDATPEHTHSS
+15 
-26 PDTTGSTDTAHQDNQ
+26 TDTVDVKPD
-41 TAQAAAAGGST
+41 AQA
-52 AVKDSKHNHAG
+52 
-63 GVDNVEHID
+63 I
-72 TEKLSDDA
+72 
-80 QELLEKFDRESRLR
+80 LEEFDRESRQR
-94 EFDSRPVGLIVT
+94 SFTSRPLAIGLT
-106 IFAIVVSLYH
+106 IFAVIVSLYH

-130 RSLHVAVI
+130 RSIHVAMI
-138 LALAFALYPAATK
+138 LALAFAMYPPVKK
-151 AARTKLPIYD
+151 ASRTKIPFYD
-161 WVLIAAALSTA
+161 VILILLSISTA
-172 VYVYV
+172 VYVYL
-177 NYDAIVRRAG
+177 NYDEIVRRAG
-187 VATEMDII
+187 VATMWDVIM
-195 FAAILVFLVIEAA
+195 AAVLVLLVLEAA
-208 RRLTGWALPI
+208 RRISGWALPI
-218 LSVLFLLYAVFGREM
+218 LGVLFVLYAVFGREI
-233 PGMLRHR
+233 PGMFRHR
-240 GYDFDNTLNFI
+240 GYSWDATFNFL

-325 VVTTGAFTIPMM
+325 VVTTGAFTIPLM

-350 ESSASV
+350 EASASV

-381 EVAIAAL
+381 DIAIAAL

-405 ATREGLSGI
+405 ATRDGLKGI
-414 SKDNLPAVW
+414 SRENLPAVG
-423 EVMKERGHLTIPL
+423 EVFKERGHLMIPL
-436 IFLVYMLFFTG
+436 LFLIYMLFFTG
-447 RTILFSALLTII
+447 RTILLSALLTIL
-459 VTLVIAQLRPST
+459 VTAVVAQLRKTT
-471 RMSVK
+471 RMS
-476 EILDSLADGAKTSV
+476 IQDMIDALADGAKTSV

-497 CVGIIVGV
+497 AVGVIVGV
-505 VTLTGFGVTLAN
+505 VTLTGFGVKLAN

-523 AGNLFLSLVLTMI
+523 AGNLLFSLILTMI
-536 ASIILGMGLPSI
+536 ACIILGMGLPSI

-568 PLVAHMFVFYFGLFA
+568 PLVAHLFVFYFGLFA

-590 LAAFAAAGL
+590 LASFAAAGL

-620 IPFIFVYNPAMLL
+620 IPFIFVFNPAMLL
-633 QDVSAMEA
+633 QDVTAGQA
-641 IQVAITGTIGVLL
+641 ILVAITGTVGVLL
-654 LSVAVEAH
+654 LSVAVEGH
-662 FMVKA
+662 FMVNA
-667 SWFVRLLFF
+667 NPIVRVLFA

-682 MAPDGMTDLIGI
+682 MAPDLMTDAIGL
-694 GVGIVAI
+694 GIAVVAI
-701 IIQCI
+701 AIQCVA
-706 LAKKEGMLSIKS
+706 AKKQDMLSIRN

>member
-1 MANKDELHGKKPAE
+1 MSTKITNPNDGKN
-15 HDATPEHTHSS
+15 
-26 PDTTGSTDTAHQDNQ
+26 TDTVDVKPD
-41 TAQAAAAGGST
+41 AQA
-52 AVKDSKHNHAG
+52 
-63 GVDNVEHID
+63 I
-72 TEKLSDDA
+72 
-80 QELLEKFDRESRLR
+80 LEEFDRESRQR
-94 EFDSRPVGLIVT
+94 SFTSRPLAIGLT
-106 IFAIVVSLYH
+106 IFAVIVSLYH

-130 RSLHVAVI
+130 RSIHVAMI
-138 LALAFALYPAATK
+138 LALAFAMYPPVKK
-151 AARTKLPIYD
+151 ASRTKIPFYD
-161 WVLIAAALSTA
+161 VILILLSISTA
-172 VYVYV
+172 VYVYL
-177 NYDAIVRRAG
+177 NYDDIVRRAG
-187 VATEMDII
+187 VATMWDVIM
-195 FAAILVFLVIEAA
+195 AAVLVLLVLEAA
-208 RRLTGWALPI
+208 RRISGWALPI
-218 LSVLFLLYAVFGREM
+218 LGVLFVLYAVFGREI
-233 PGMLRHR
+233 PGMFRHR
-240 GYDFDNTLNFI
+240 GYSWDATFNFL

-325 VVTTGAFTIPMM
+325 VVTTGAFTIPLM

-350 ESSASV
+350 EASASV

-381 EVAIAAL
+381 DIAIAAL

-405 ATREGLSGI
+405 ATRDGLKGI
-414 SKDNLPAVW
+414 SRENLPAVG
-423 EVMKERGHLTIPL
+423 EVLKERGHLMIPL
-436 IFLVYMLFFTG
+436 LFLIYMLFFTG
-447 RTILFSALLTII
+447 RTILLSALLTIL
-459 VTLVIAQLRPST
+459 VTAVVAQLRKTT
-471 RMSVK
+471 RMSIQDMV
-476 EILDSLADGAKTSV
+476 DALADGAKTSV

-497 CVGIIVGV
+497 AVGVIVGV
-505 VTLTGFGVTLAN
+505 VTLTGFGVKLAN

-523 AGNLFLSLVLTMI
+523 AGNLLFSLILTMI
-536 ASIILGMGLPSI
+536 ACIILGMGLPSI

-568 PLVAHMFVFYFGLFA
+568 PLVAHLFVFYFGLFA

-590 LAAFAAAGL
+590 LASFAAAGL

-620 IPFIFVYNPAMLL
+620 IPFIFVFNPAMLL
-633 QDVSAMEA
+633 QDVTAGQA
-641 IQVAITGTIGVLL
+641 ILVAITGTVGVLL
-654 LSVAVEAH
+654 LSVAVEGH
-662 FMVKA
+662 FMVNA
-667 SWFVRLLFF
+667 NPIVRVLFA

-682 MAPDGMTDLIGI
+682 MAPDLMTDAIGL
-694 GVGIVAI
+694 GIAVVAI
-701 IIQCI
+701 AIQCVA
-706 LAKKEGMLSIKS
+706 AKKQDMLSIRN

>member
-1 MANKDELHGKKPAE
+1 MVKESEQPNVAQPSAKDLDEKGRI
-15 HDATPEHTHSS
+15 
-26 PDTTGSTDTAHQDNQ
+26 
-41 TAQAAAAGGST
+41 
-52 AVKDSKHNHAG
+52 
-63 GVDNVEHID
+63 HID
-72 TEKLSDDA
+72 AEPTAAEA
-80 QELLEKFDRESRLR
+80 QEILEKFDRESRLR
-94 EFDSRPVGLIVT
+94 EFASKPVNIIVT
-106 IFAIVVSLYH
+106 AFAIIVSLYH
-116 MYTAYFGTP
+116 MYTAYFGSP
-125 PVLIH
+125 PVLVH
-130 RSLHVAVI
+130 RSVHVAMI
-138 LALAFALYPAATK
+138 LVLAFALYPPFMK
-151 AARTKLPIYD
+151 ANREKIPFYD
-161 WVLIAAALSTA
+161 ILLILASISTA
-172 VYVYV
+172 VYVFI
-177 NYDAIVRRAG
+177 NYEDIVRRAG
-187 VATEMDII
+187 IPTTLDIV
-195 FAAILVFLVIEAA
+195 FAAILVVLVIEAA
-208 RRLTGWALPI
+208 RRITGWALPI
-218 LSVLFLLYAVFGREM
+218 LAILFLLYSVYGREM

-240 GYDFDNTLNFI
+240 GYDWEKTLNFS
-251 YLTTEGIYGT
+251 YLTTEGIFGT

-294 ALAGQSRGGPA
+294 ALAGQTKGGPA

-388 IPALLYYLGVIA
+388 VPALLYYLGVIA

-405 ATREGLSGI
+405 ASRQGLKGI
-414 SKDNLPAVW
+414 SRDNLPAVK
-423 EVMKERGHLTIPL
+423 EVLVERGHLLMPL
-436 IFLVYMLFFTG
+436 VFLIYMLFFTG
-447 RTILFSALLTII
+447 RTILFSAFLTII
-459 VTLVIAQLRPST
+459 VTLVVAQLRKTT
-471 RMSVK
+471 RMSIM
-476 EILDSLADGAKTSV
+476 EILDSFALGAKTSV

-497 CVGIIVGV
+497 AVGIVVGV

-517 AIVTIG
+517 AIVTVG
-523 AGNLFLSLVLTMI
+523 AGNLLLSLVLTMI
-536 ASIILGMGLPSI
+536 ACIILGMGLPSI

-590 LAAFAAAGL
+590 LAAFAAAGI

-620 IPFIFVYNPAMLL
+620 IPFIFVFNPAMLL
-633 QDVSAMEA
+633 QEVSASEA
-641 IQVAITGTIGVLL
+641 ILVAVTGTIGVLL
-654 LSVAVEAH
+654 LSVTVEGH
-662 FMVKA
+662 LMVRANPILRILFVA
-667 SWFVRLLFF
+667 S
-676 AAALTM
+676 ALTM
-682 MAPDGMTDLIGI
+682 MAPDLITDLIGAV
-694 GVGIVAI
+694 VGILAI
-701 IIQCI
+701 ALQCI
-706 LAKKEGMLSIKS
+706 AAKKQDALSLQNI
-718 I
+718 

>member
-1 MANKDELHGKKPAE
+1 MVKETE
-15 HDATPEHTHSS
+15 
-26 PDTTGSTDTAHQDNQ
+26 TAH
-41 TAQAAAAGGST
+41 
-52 AVKDSKHNHAG
+52 
-63 GVDNVEHID
+63 VDALSQKELDDEGRIHID
-72 TEKLSDDA
+72 TEPNSA
-80 QELLEKFDRESRLR
+80 ETQEILEKFDRESRLR
-94 EFDSRPVGLIVT
+94 DFVSTPVNVIVT
-106 IFAIVVSLYH
+106 AFAIIVSLYH
-116 MYTAYFGTP
+116 MYTAYFGSP
-125 PVLIH
+125 PVLVH
-130 RSLHVAVI
+130 RAVHVAMI
-138 LALAFALYPAATK
+138 LVLAFALYPPFMK
-151 AARTKLPIYD
+151 ASREKIPLYD
-161 WVLIAAALSTA
+161 ILLILASISTA
-172 VYVYV
+172 VYVIF
-177 NYDAIVRRAG
+177 NYEDIVRRAG
-187 VATEMDII
+187 IPTTLDIV
-195 FAAILVFLVIEAA
+195 FAAILVVLVIEAA
-208 RRLTGWALPI
+208 RRITGWALPVLAI
-218 LSVLFLLYAVFGREM
+218 LFLLYSVYGREM

-240 GYDFDNTLNFI
+240 GYDWEKTLNFT
-251 YLTTEGIYGT
+251 YLTTEGIFGT
-261 AIGVAASYIFL
+261 AIDVAASYIFL

-294 ALAGQSRGGPA
+294 ALAGQTKGGPA

-370 IMAETLGMPYR
+370 IMAETLGMPYK

-388 IPALLYYLGVIA
+388 VPALLYYLGVIA

-405 ATREGLSGI
+405 ATRQGLKGI
-414 SKDNLPAVW
+414 SRDNLPAVT
-423 EVMKERGHLTIPL
+423 EVLKERGHLTIPL

-447 RTILFSALLTII
+447 RTILFSAFLTII
-459 VTLVIAQLRPST
+459 VTLVVAQLRKTT
-471 RMSVK
+471 RMSIM
-476 EILDSLADGAKTSV
+476 EILDSFALGAKTAV

-497 CVGIIVGV
+497 AVGIVVGV

-523 AGNLFLSLVLTMI
+523 AGNLLLSLVLTMI
-536 ASIILGMGLPSI
+536 ACIILGMGLPSI

-590 LAAFAAAGL
+590 LAAFAAAGI

-620 IPFIFVYNPAMLL
+620 IPFIFVFNPAMLL
-633 QDVSAMEA
+633 QDVSAFEA
-641 IQVAITGTIGVLL
+641 ILVAITGTVGVLL
-654 LSVAVEAH
+654 LSVAVEGH
-662 FMVKA
+662 LMVRA
-667 SWFVRLLFF
+667 NPLLRVLFA

-682 MAPDGMTDLIGI
+682 MAPDLITDLIGA
-694 GVGIVAI
+694 GVGLLAI
-701 IIQCI
+701 AIQCFA
-706 LAKKEGMLSIKS
+706 AKKEGALSIRN